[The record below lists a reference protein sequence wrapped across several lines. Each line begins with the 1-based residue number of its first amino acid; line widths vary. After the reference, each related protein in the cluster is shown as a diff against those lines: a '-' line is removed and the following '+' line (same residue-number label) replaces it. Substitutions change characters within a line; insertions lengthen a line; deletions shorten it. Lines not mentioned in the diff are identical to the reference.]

1 MRRLIVLAAVAILAP
16 TGSLGA
22 ATLNKCIDAQ
32 GQVTYSNLP
41 CHNAKEVHKLEI
53 DPAPQSE
60 PVAVQPSRVQPIQA
74 QPAPVPKAAGRGNE
88 TAATQPEIQRAPKV
102 NNAGK
107 SAARASARECDAL
120 SEQLGGVLDKMDK
133 AHRKGY
139 SQAQMDKWNQEVKN
153 LENRKQQSG
162 CF

>member
-1 MRRLIVLAAVAILAP
+1 MRRLIVLTAVAILAP

-60 PVAVQPSRVQPIQA
+60 PESVQPSRAQPIQA
-74 QPAPVPKAAGRGNE
+74 QPAPVPKSAGRGNE

-102 NNAGK
+102 NNAVK
-107 SAARASARECDAL
+107 SSARECDAL
-120 SEQLGGVLDKMDK
+120 SEQLGSVLDKMDK

-139 SQAQMDKWNQEVKN
+139 KQEQMDKWNQEAKN